1 MLNDFFL
8 LYLEQIV
15 LCLDALLQVLTSIPG
30 IDSHDAN
37 AVCAD
42 ILCVLYNL
50 LVSFIISYC
59 ICGNFVFCL

>member
-15 LCLDALLQVLTSIPG
+15 QCLDALLQVLTSIPG

-42 ILCVLYNL
+42 IY
-50 LVSFIISYC
+50 
-59 ICGNFVFCL
+59 VFCIIC